1 MTFFSEEKKL
11 VRTEPVEVLTYEE
24 AYRRLTA
31 YIRVNYWNIQDIE
44 DSKIHRIRKFQPVEG
59 GQVSDG
65 SGYIGKR
72 RLIKFLNEIADG
84 GKEDATCMALLDL
97 VTKKLNSP
105 GGHKFPQCLAHAIL
119 SGDIF
124 EVNEETQ
131 ERHKIKLHSVDA
143 KNWRK
148 QIANAKAQAEDLN
161 SRLDRIDRVTTQLDS
176 LLSAGNEI
184 ARSIGEIRGGIG
196 P

>member
-31 YIRVNYWNIQDIE
+31 HIRMNYWNIQDVE
-44 DSKIHRIRKFQPVEG
+44 DSKVHRVRRFQPVEG

-65 SGYIGKR
+65 SGYFGKR

-105 GGHKFPQCLAHAIL
+105 GGHEFPQCLANAIL

-124 EVNEETQ
+124 EASARTEQ
-131 ERHKIKLHSVDA
+131 QHKIKLHSVDA

-148 QIANAKAQAEDLN
+148 QIESAKAQAEDLN
-161 SRLDRIDRVTTQLDS
+161 DRLKIQLIS
-176 LLSAGNEI
+176 LLNSD
-184 ARSIGEIRGGIG
+184 GGGMSDLSHLG